1 MIVSSLT
8 KTKSYLTG
16 GFRSAGGMV
25 KALELLDGVGLARP
39 LCQEPFL
46 CRDILNGKVPG
57 ALVPLI
63 NQYDFGLAA
72 VAACIQMRQMGNQYA
87 PINLSNQSAADSVV
101 VAVAGWAE
109 RKQKDRSEAAVHPP
123 VIPGYSIPLK
133 HRQLESR
140 KAL

>member
-16 GFRSAGGMV
+16 GFRSAEGMA
-25 KALELLDGVGLARP
+25 KSLELLDGVGLARP

-46 CRDILNGKVPG
+46 CRDILSRNVPG

-72 VAACIQMRQMGNQYA
+72 AASCIQIRQIGDNYA
-87 PINLSNQSAADSVV
+87 PIDLSNQDGADAVSAA
-101 VAVAGWAE
+101 VAQWAE
-109 RKQKDRSEAAVHPP
+109 RKQKDRSEAAIHPP
-123 VIPGYSIPLK
+123 IIAGYSVPLT
-133 HRQLESR
+133 Q
-140 KAL
+140 AA